1 MNYIKKTIII
11 LASVALIGLGYWY
24 YMVYF
29 SSAIDKAPL
38 KPLSIDDK
46 QLMEGLYSEFDSN
59 NLDSIINVGQE
70 KISSSRSEKNVFLM
84 LEVAN
89 AYAQKA
95 GFATSSIERNI
106 LVDKSIALVEKAFTL
121 APSSPEGYRVLG
133 YAYEIAQDFTKSV
146 ENYNK
151 AIDLHPSFGLALANR
166 GHVYELMGDKERAYA
181 DYQSA
186 LRVDTK
192 GDYVN
197 LNLARYY
204 LSLDDLENASSF
216 ANTAIVSTKN
226 NRLRAAAHNLLG
238 SVSLLNEDFSKANTE
253 FTESIKSD
261 SNYADP
267 YFGRAFLAIVSKNG
281 SISTSTLTEINKDI
295 DAGLLINP
303 SQAYGYFLKGLINH
317 TSDTKIASNYYKEAL
332 SFIDGDVTLV
342 GDEKTNL
349 KLQIDDQVNSLNKK

>member
-1 MNYIKKTIII
+1 MNYIKNTIII
-11 LASVALIGLGYWY
+11 LVSVALIGLGYWY
-24 YMVYF
+24 YLVNF
-29 SSAIDKAPL
+29 SSAIDKSPL
-38 KPLSIDDK
+38 KPLSVDDK
-46 QLMEGLYSEFDSN
+46 QLMENVYSEFDSN
-59 NLDSIINVGQE
+59 NLDSVITVGQE
-70 KISSSRSEKNVFLM
+70 NISSNRSEKNLVLM

-95 GFATSSIERNI
+95 GFATSSTERIDFVN
-106 LVDKSIALVEKAFTL
+106 KSIALAERAIAL
-121 APSSPEGYRVLG
+121 SPNSAEGYRVMG
-133 YAYEIAQDFTKSV
+133 YAYEIAQDFTESI

-151 AIDLHPSFGLALANR
+151 AVGLHPAFDQAIANR

-181 DYQSA
+181 DYQAA
-186 LRVDTK
+186 LAIDSK

-281 SISTSTLTEINKDI
+281 SISTSTLSEINKDI

-317 TSDTKIASNYYKEAL
+317 KSDTKIASNYYKEAL
-332 SFIDGDVTLV
+332 SFIDDDVTLV
-342 GDEKTNL
+342 GDEKINL
-349 KLQIDDQVNSLNKK
+349 KLQIDDQLISLNKK

>member
-1 MNYIKKTIII
+1 MNYTKNTIII
-11 LASVALIGLGYWY
+11 LASVVLIGLGYWY
-24 YMVYF
+24 YIVYF
-29 SSAIDKAPL
+29 SSAIDKASL

-59 NLDSIINVGQE
+59 DLDSVITVGQE
-70 KISSSRSEKNVFLM
+70 KINSNRSEKNVFLM

-89 AYAQKA
+89 AYGQKA
-95 GFATSSIERNI
+95 GFATSSLEMSS
-106 LVDKSIALVEKAFTL
+106 LVDKSIALAENALTL
-121 APSSPEGYRVLG
+121 APSSPEGYRVMG

-151 AIDLHPSFGLALANR
+151 AIDLYPSFGLALANR

-181 DYQSA
+181 DYQAA
-186 LRVDTK
+186 LAIDSK

-204 LSLDDLENASSF
+204 LSIDDLENASSS

-238 SVSLLNEDFSKANTE
+238 SVSLLNEDFSNANKE

-267 YFGRAFLAIVSKNG
+267 YFGRAFLALVSKNG
-281 SISTSTLTEINKDI
+281 SISTSTLSEINKDI

-303 SQAYGYFLKGLINH
+303 SQAFGHFLKGLVYH
-317 TSDTKIASNYYKEAL
+317 KSDTKIASNYYKKAL
-332 SFIDGDVTLV
+332 SLIDSDITLV

-349 KLQIDDQVNSLNKK
+349 KLQIDDQVNSLNNK